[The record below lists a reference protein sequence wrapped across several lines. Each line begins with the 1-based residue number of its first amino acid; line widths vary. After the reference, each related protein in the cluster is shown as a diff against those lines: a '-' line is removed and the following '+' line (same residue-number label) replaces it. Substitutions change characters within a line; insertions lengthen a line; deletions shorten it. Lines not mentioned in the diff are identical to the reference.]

1 MVINEEQARTVRMIF
16 DWYLDGL
23 GLRAI
28 QFKLEQEGRLT
39 STGLTRWHVASI
51 SKILKNSFYCG
62 LIIYHKQWTP
72 DYLEQKKINNIG
84 DMEFTVVEGEHKH
97 IISVEEYE
105 KAQAIMKK
113 SQRNNPNC
121 GAGERRTFGQRKPI
135 DVWTKLLECGECGHK
150 FNRHLWHKN
159 AVKISYG
166 YQCYGQVRSST
177 VRTREK
183 KGLPTDDTCVVPVVT
198 SWKLQMMAKYIIN
211 NYLGDKKAVIDM
223 AESILEKHIY
233 DPKPKNDNSELIE
246 QKKEEE
252 EKLRARLKNLRNMRA
267 DNEIDKEEFLEMKT
281 ETESRLAVVLKELDE
296 LSPTYVEDTD
306 ADSRK
311 NKIVILKYALEKM
324 VKPDEEK
331 DIPEEVIEA
340 FVEKIIAKRG
350 GYEWYL
356 RYSADDDDTPKQLI
370 INGKRKNTAKAAP
383 FCSIQ
388 DRLLS
393 LKASKTIRDKHIMA
407 YALDATD
414 LSQLRLWELLSFAM

>member
-1 MVINEEQARTVRMIF
+1 MQIR
-16 DWYLDGL
+16 
-23 GLRAI
+23 
-28 QFKLEQEGRLT
+28 
-39 STGLTRWHVASI
+39 
-51 SKILKNSFYCG
+51 
-62 LIIYHKQWTP
+62 
-72 DYLEQKKINNIG
+72 IG
-84 DMEFTVVEGEHKH
+84 
-97 IISVEEYE
+97 
-105 KAQAIMKK
+105 
-113 SQRNNPNC
+113 
-121 GAGERRTFGQRKPI
+121 
-135 DVWTKLLECGECGHK
+135 
-150 FNRHLWHKN
+150 
-159 AVKISYG
+159 
-166 YQCYGQVRSST
+166 T

-183 KGLPTDDTCVVPVVT
+183 KGLPTQDTCAVPVVR

-340 FVEKIIAKRG
+340 FVENYSKKG
-350 GYEWYL
+350 GL
-356 RYSADDDDTPKQLI
+356 
-370 INGKRKNTAKAAP
+370 
-383 FCSIQ
+383 
-388 DRLLS
+388 
-393 LKASKTIRDKHIMA
+393 
-407 YALDATD
+407 
-414 LSQLRLWELLSFAM
+414 